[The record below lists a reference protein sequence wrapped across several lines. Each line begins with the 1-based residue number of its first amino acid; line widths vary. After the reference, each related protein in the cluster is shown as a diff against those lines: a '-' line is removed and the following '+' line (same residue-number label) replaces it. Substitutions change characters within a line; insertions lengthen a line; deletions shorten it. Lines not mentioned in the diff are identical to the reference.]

1 MSKAP
6 NKTAEFL
13 RAMHPDGSDPAAMP
27 SQIEAPAA
35 ALPRVA
41 APEVQAS
48 PTRRAPKAK
57 APSRAELKHF
67 GGYLDEETLEKIAV
81 LRVRLKKDNS
91 ELIKLAIDDLHRK
104 HNAKRAFGD
113 A

>member
-13 RAMHPDGSDPAAMP
+13 KAMHPEGSDPSAMP
-27 SQIEAPAA
+27 SPIEAPAPAPLRA
-35 ALPRVA
+35 AS
-41 APEVQAS
+41 EVQAL

>member
-13 RAMHPDGSDPAAMP
+13 KAMNPEGAEPAATP
-27 SQIEAPAA
+27 APAA
-35 ALPRVA
+35 APVA
-41 APEVQAS
+41 TLRTAPAPEVQAA
-48 PTRRAPKAK
+48 RRTPKAK
-57 APSRAELKHF
+57 TPSRAELKHF